1 MIQKLRK
8 KFIII
13 NMTLVSLVLIVV
25 LCALCLSNY
34 QKLQSESLGAMR
46 HALSAPPDD
55 NFKPKMELNR
65 RKDESPF
72 NNIRIFIVTLNESG
86 TIDSLNNNGTEV
98 TEALAQEAVT
108 KALETGKDQGN
119 IKSLALRYIIED
131 TADGRKIAFADTI
144 SQTRSMQTL
153 ILNSLLILI
162 AGMAAFFIISLF
174 LSKWALKPVEKAWAQ
189 QNQFIADASHE
200 LKTPLTVILANLKIL
215 LTHKED
221 TISNQSRWI
230 ENTHTEATRMKELV
244 ENLLFLARSESDTV
258 TYITG
263 SINLSD
269 TVWKCLLPFESIA
282 FEQGITIRENIAP
295 SLYTQGNEGQLKQL
309 MAILLDNACK
319 YADRDKQVTV
329 TLSRDQE
336 KAVLSVNNTGE
347 PVPQE
352 ELDHIFE
359 RFYRSDKSR
368 VRTENPPHPRS
379 AESKEGGYGLGLSIA
394 QTIVQNHHGKISVQ
408 SAESIGTTFTVTL
421 PLYASKNI

>member
-65 RKDESPF
+65 KKDESPF
-72 NNIRIFIVTLNESG
+72 NNIRIFIVILNESG

-108 KALETGKDQGN
+108 NALETGKDQGN

-368 VRTENPPHPRS
+368 VRTESPPHPRS
-379 AESKEGGYGLGLSIA
+379 AESQEGGYGLGLSIA
-394 QTIVQNHHGKISVQ
+394 QTIVQSHHGKISVQ
-408 SAESIGTTFTVTL
+408 SAETIGTTFTVTL

>member
-72 NNIRIFIVTLNESG
+72 NNIRIFIVILNESG

-144 SQTRSMQTL
+144 LQTRSMQTL
-153 ILNSLLILI
+153 ILNSLLIMI

-295 SLYTQGNEGQLKQL
+295 SLYTLGNEGQLKQL

-368 VRTENPPHPRS
+368 VRTESPPHPRS
-379 AESKEGGYGLGLSIA
+379 AESQEGGYGLGLSIA
-394 QTIVQNHHGKISVQ
+394 QTIVQSHHGKISVQ

>member
-65 RKDESPF
+65 KKDESPF
-72 NNIRIFIVTLNESG
+72 NNIRIFIVILNESG

-98 TEALAQEAVT
+98 TKALAQEAVT

-295 SLYTQGNEGQLKQL
+295 SLYTLGNEGQLKQL

-368 VRTENPPHPRS
+368 VRTESPPHPRS
-379 AESKEGGYGLGLSIA
+379 AESQEGGYGLGLSIA
-394 QTIVQNHHGKISVQ
+394 QTIVQSHHGKISVQ
-408 SAESIGTTFTVTL
+408 SAETIGTTFTVTL

>member
-65 RKDESPF
+65 KKDESPF
-72 NNIRIFIVTLNESG
+72 NNIRIFIVILNESG

-368 VRTENPPHPRS
+368 VRTESPPHPRS
-379 AESKEGGYGLGLSIA
+379 AESQEGGYGLGLSIA
-394 QTIVQNHHGKISVQ
+394 QTIVQSHHGKISVQ
-408 SAESIGTTFTVTL
+408 SAETIGTTFTVTL

>member
-8 KFIII
+8 KFIIT

-72 NNIRIFIVTLNESG
+72 NNIRIFIVILNESG

-108 KALETGKDQGN
+108 NALETGKDQGN

-368 VRTENPPHPRS
+368 VRTESPPHPRS
-379 AESKEGGYGLGLSIA
+379 AESQEGGYGLGLSIA
-394 QTIVQNHHGKISVQ
+394 QTIVQSHHGKISVQ
-408 SAESIGTTFTVTL
+408 SAETIGTTFTVTL

>member
-72 NNIRIFIVTLNESG
+72 NNIRIFIVILNESG

-144 SQTRSMQTL
+144 LQTRSMQTL
-153 ILNSLLILI
+153 ILNSLLIMI

-295 SLYTQGNEGQLKQL
+295 SLYTLGNEGQLKQL

>member
-55 NFKPKMELNR
+55 DFKPKMELNR

-144 SQTRSMQTL
+144 LQTRSMQTL

-295 SLYTQGNEGQLKQL
+295 SLYTLGNEGQLKQL

-368 VRTENPPHPRS
+368 VRTESPPHPRS
-379 AESKEGGYGLGLSIA
+379 AESQEGGYGLGLSIA
-394 QTIVQNHHGKISVQ
+394 QTIVQSHHGKISVQ
-408 SAESIGTTFTVTL
+408 SAETIGTTFTVTL

>member
-65 RKDESPF
+65 KKDESPF
-72 NNIRIFIVTLNESG
+72 NNIRIFIVILNESG

>member
-65 RKDESPF
+65 KKDESPF

-108 KALETGKDQGN
+108 NALETGKDQGN

-368 VRTENPPHPRS
+368 VRTESPPHPRS
-379 AESKEGGYGLGLSIA
+379 AESQEGGYGLGLSIA
-394 QTIVQNHHGKISVQ
+394 QTIVQSHHGKISVQ
-408 SAESIGTTFTVTL
+408 SAETIGTTFTVTL